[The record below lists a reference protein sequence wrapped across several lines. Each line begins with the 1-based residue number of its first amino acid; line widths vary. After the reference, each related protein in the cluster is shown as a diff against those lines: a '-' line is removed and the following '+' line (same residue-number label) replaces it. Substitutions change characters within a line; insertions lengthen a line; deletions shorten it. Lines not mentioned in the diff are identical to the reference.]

1 VDGEVLRR
9 VLLFCELGDARFQ
22 PARSVPAARPP
33 AELYCGSEFA
43 SAREHEG
50 NTILTFRSEEE
61 ESEWPEEQDA
71 LAALIPIRAQIARG
85 DLRSLYIGWLGSAQ
99 AGDFEDEELEP
110 PVPPGLGELDG
121 SLERLVDF
129 LRVHTDL
136 VAVAAAASP
145 PLRVQPLT
153 RGAIRKWIAGRSDAE
168 RNDYLER
175 FIAAEEPALATEL
188 QRLIGEGDAAATPSS
203 ERRTAGALLAAAQ
216 EAREQRE
223 RAEAARAAARRKQRE
238 REAAEAR
245 SQYLEDLARKEPAV
259 WTEIENLISTKQ
271 PASYDR
277 AVGLLVDLRDLAT
290 ASGDDTRF
298 HEQLRALRVKHD
310 RKPSLLAKIKG
321 AGLG

>member
-129 LRVHTDL
+129 
-136 VAVAAAASP
+136 